1 MRLLS
6 ALLVLL
12 ATASH
17 ARDCE
22 APKQEVGEVRGLR
35 AYVDCMNK
43 AVATLERDNADLKR
57 ELEKIRASLTKFPGE
72 FRNEDGRVTR
82 SGGDSLVSATFSNS
96 ARRREAA
103 AAMGIDHKAL
113 ETLCAVGCTINLVLS
128 AEGLRKSDP
137 PPVFAG
143 ATCTLR
149 YAANSGAWTQGG
161 GCGDPVS
168 GVDGDGKPPG
178 GSGGEIIGSAGEACI
193 LADSDPGRGVA
204 PDGLLLNADRTKGL
218 YLIAAPALWT
228 GTENRFRCELKLSR

>member
-6 ALLVLL
+6 VLLVLL
-12 ATASH
+12 ATTAH
-17 ARDCE
+17 ARECE
-22 APKQEVGEVRGLR
+22 APKQEGGEVRGLR

-43 AVATLERDNADLKR
+43 AVATLERDNADLKK
-57 ELEKIRASLTKFPGE
+57 ELEKIQASLSKFPGE

-82 SGGDSLVSATFSNS
+82 SGGDSLVHATFSTG

-103 AAMGIDHKAL
+103 AALGIDQKAL
-113 ETLCAVGCTINLVLS
+113 EALCAVGCTINLMLS

-137 PPVFAG
+137 PPVFAD

-149 YAANSGAWTQGG
+149 YTAKSGAWSQGG
-161 GCGDPVS
+161 GCGDAVS

-193 LADSDPGRGVA
+193 LADSEPARGVS
-204 PDGLLLNADRTKGL
+204 PDGQLLNADRAKGL

-228 GTENRFRCELKLSR
+228 GTETRFRCELKLSR